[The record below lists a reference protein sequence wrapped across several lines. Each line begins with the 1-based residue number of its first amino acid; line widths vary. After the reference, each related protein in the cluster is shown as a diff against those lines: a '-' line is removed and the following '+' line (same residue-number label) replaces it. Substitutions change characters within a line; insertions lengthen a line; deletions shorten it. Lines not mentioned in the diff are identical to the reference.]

1 MQYETKNKI
10 GSKEKKDMIT
20 SFSSLTDKL
29 VEKEN
34 EDKEGET
41 KSVHS
46 EVLIGKAASIGGLS
60 RKSIKTLKHIS
71 SKISRGTIKSI
82 RLVDQ
87 PDKVAETPLSVV
99 EVFKDPNVVLL
110 TITFS
115 LAKSVIYGLMLWVNI
130 C

>member
-1 MQYETKNKI
+1 MQYDTKNKI

-29 VEKEN
+29 VEDEK
-34 EDKEGET
+34 DGET

-115 LAKSVIYGLMLWVNI
+115 LAKSVIYGLMLWVHI

>member
-1 MQYETKNKI
+1 MQYDTKKKI

-29 VEKEN
+29 VEN
-34 EDKEGET
+34 EKDGET

-71 SKISRGTIKSI
+71 SKISIGTIKSI

-115 LAKSVIYGLMLWVNI
+115 LAKSVIYGLMLWVHI

>member
-1 MQYETKNKI
+1 MQYDTKNKI

-29 VEKEN
+29 VEN
-34 EDKEGET
+34 EKDGET

-99 EVFKDPNVVLL
+99 EVFKDLNVVLL

-115 LAKSVIYGLMLWVNI
+115 LAKSVIYGLMLWVHI